1 MVLVRAQRVLA
12 GSARGLVL
20 GSARAGGSLARQ
32 VPQNPARQPA
42 VPAAPAARLF
52 KPQLAM
58 NSQAQR
64 EHATTAQAK
73 VGAVRTDWT

>member
-42 VPAAPAARLF
+42 APAARLF

-64 EHATTAQAK
+64 EHATAAQAK